1 MEASKSVR
9 HNIRGEATLVAELT
23 TGASIN
29 GYTVVRSLSS
39 GGMGNIYLAHDAAG
53 KQVILKFP
61 HIDIIGDPA
70 LYDRYLRELEIG
82 RTLRHRFIQQMLD
95 AGEYEGKPYMV
106 MEYVEGETLR
116 AYLSS
121 HAPLPVEE
129 AVHLLDE
136 LCQGVAYCHE
146 QGVFHRD
153 LKPENILITSAQDV
167 TIIDFGIALLRGARR
182 ITWAGLSSTVG
193 TPDYMAPEQ
202 VQGKRGDA
210 RTDIYS
216 LGAIGYE
223 LLSGQ
228 PPFGGDNPLAVM
240 GQHLYGTIQPLT
252 DLNAAVPPLLDRVM
266 QKALRRLPNERY
278 QTVEEFRQALLHYPA
293 AGLEVKEPTLP
304 RGLLAARPR
313 LRQRLKYTLIMIA
326 ILAGIVLVGV
336 LAQLAH
342 SH

>member
-1 MEASKSVR
+1 M
-9 HNIRGEATLVAELT
+9 AELT
-23 TGASIN
+23 TGSSIN
-29 GYTVVRSLSS
+29 GYQVIRSLNS
-39 GGMGNIYLAHDAAG
+39 GGMGTIYLAHNSSD

-70 LYDRYLRELEIG
+70 LYNRYLRELEIG
-82 RTLRHRFIQQMLD
+82 RTLRHPFIQHLLD
-95 AGEYEGKPYMV
+95 AGEYDGRPYMV

-116 AYLSS
+116 AYLGS
-121 HAPLPVEE
+121 HAPLPVDE
-129 AVHLLDE
+129 ATHLLDE

-153 LKPENILITSAQDV
+153 LKPENILITPPQDV

-223 LLSGQ
+223 MLCGQ

-240 GQHLYGTIQPLT
+240 GQHLYGSIQPLIE
-252 DLNAAVPPLLDRVM
+252 LNATVPPLLDRVI
-266 QKALRRLPNERY
+266 QKALRRLPEERY
-278 QTVEEFRQALLHYPA
+278 QTVEEFRQALLHYPE
-293 AGLEVKEPTLP
+293 AGLEVQEPVRP
-304 RGLLAARPR
+304 RGWAETHQ
-313 LRQRLKYTLIMIA
+313 RQWQSLKYALIILA
-326 ILAGIVLVGV
+326 ILGGIVLLGV
-336 LAQLAH
+336 LAQLVRGH
-342 SH
+342 

>member
-1 MEASKSVR
+1 
-9 HNIRGEATLVAELT
+9 VAELT
-23 TGASIN
+23 TGSSIN
-29 GYTVVRSLSS
+29 GYRVVRSLNS
-39 GGMGNIYLAHDAAG
+39 GGMGTIYLACDAAD

-82 RTLRHRFIQQMLD
+82 RTLRHSFLQHLLD
-95 AGEYEGKPYMV
+95 AGEYDGRPYMV

-116 AYLSS
+116 AYLTS
-121 HAPLPVEE
+121 HAPLPIDE
-129 AVHLLDE
+129 ATHLLDE
-136 LCQGVAYCHE
+136 LCQGIAYCHE

-153 LKPENILITSAQDV
+153 LKPENILITSARDV

-223 LLSGQ
+223 MCCGQ

-252 DLNAAVPPLLDRVM
+252 ELNTAVPPLLDRVI
-266 QKALRRLPNERY
+266 QKALRRLPDERY
-278 QTVEEFRQALLHYPA
+278 QTVEEFRQALLHYPE
-293 AGLEVKEPTLP
+293 AGLEVREPAPP
-304 RGLLAARPR
+304 RGVAAKHPR
-313 LRQRLKYTLIMIA
+313 LRQWLKFTLIMLA
-326 ILAGIVLVGV
+326 ILAGIVLLGV
-336 LAQLAH
+336 LAQVLRGH
-342 SH
+342 

>member
-1 MEASKSVR
+1 
-9 HNIRGEATLVAELT
+9 VAELKMGT
-23 TGASIN
+23 SIN
-29 GYTVVRSLSS
+29 GYQVIRSLSS
-39 GGMGNIYLAHDAAG
+39 GGMGNIYLARDAAD

-70 LYDRYLRELEIG
+70 LYNRYLRELEIG
-82 RTLRHRFIQQMLD
+82 RALHHPFIQHLLD
-95 AGEYEGKPYMV
+95 AGEYDGRPYMV

-116 AYLSS
+116 AYMSS
-121 HAPLPVEE
+121 HAPLPLDE
-129 AVHLLDE
+129 AVHLMDE

-146 QGVFHRD
+146 KGVFHRD
-153 LKPENILITSAQDV
+153 LKPENILITPAKEV

-223 LLSGQ
+223 MLSGQ

-252 DLNAAVPPLLDRVM
+252 ELNSAVPPLLDRVV
-266 QKALRRLPNERY
+266 QKALRRLPEERY
-278 QTVEEFRQALLHYPA
+278 QTVEEFRQALLHYPE
-293 AGLEVKEPTLP
+293 AGLEAPEL
-304 RGLLAARPR
+304 ARPR
-313 LRQRLKYTLIMIA
+313 GWRATHPRLWQWLKFTLIMLA
-326 ILAGIVLVGV
+326 ILGGIVLVGV
-336 LAQLAH
+336 LAQLARGH
-342 SH
+342 

>member
-1 MEASKSVR
+1 M
-9 HNIRGEATLVAELT
+9 AELK
-23 TGASIN
+23 TGTSIN
-29 GYTVVRSLSS
+29 GYQVVRSLSS
-39 GGMGNIYLAHDAAG
+39 GGMGNIYLARDTAG
-53 KQVILKFP
+53 TQVILKFP

-70 LYDRYLRELEIG
+70 LYERYRRELEIG
-82 RTLRHRFIQQMLD
+82 HALRHPFIQHLLD
-95 AGEYEGKPYMV
+95 AGEYEGRPYMV
-106 MEYVEGETLR
+106 MEFVEGETLR

-121 HAPLPVEE
+121 RAPLAVDE

-146 QGVFHRD
+146 KGVFHRD
-153 LKPENILITSAQDV
+153 LKPENILITPAGNV

-223 LLSGQ
+223 MLSGQ

-240 GQHLYGTIQPLT
+240 GQHLYGTIQPLPE
-252 DLNAAVPPLLDRVM
+252 LNRSVPPLLDRVM
-266 QKALRRLPNERY
+266 QKALRRLPEERY
-278 QTVEEFRQALLHYPA
+278 QSVEEFRQALLHYPE
-293 AGLEVKEPTLP
+293 AGLEAQEVV
-304 RGLLAARPR
+304 ARPPRWTETHAR
-313 LRQRLKYTLIMIA
+313 LWQSLRLTLIILG
-326 ILAGIVLVGV
+326 ILAGIVLIGV
-336 LAQLAH
+336 LAQFAH
-342 SH
+342 GH